1 ETGELGHDHRAFHE
15 CILART
21 VDHARK
27 AKGSGV
33 VPGAFLVP
41 RSERCAPVLLHRGD
55 RGLRLRLGRLHITSL
70 ARGLGLAHQRRG
82 LAHAGRLLRTGHRP
96 RSLDFLA
103 ARSLDFLAARSLNF
117 LTARSLNFLTA
128 RSLNFLTTRS
138 LDFLT
143 ARSLNFLTTRS
154 LNFLTARSLNFLTT
168 RSLD

>member
-1 ETGELGHDHRAFHE
+1 
-15 CILART
+15 T

-55 RGLRLRLGRLHITSL
+55 RGLRLRLGRLHITRL

-82 LAHAGRLLRTGHRP
+82 LAHASRLLRTGHRP
-96 RSLDFLA
+96 RSLDFLT
-103 ARSLDFLAARSLNF
+103 ARSLDFLAARSLD
-117 LTARSLNFLTA
+117 
-128 RSLNFLTTRS
+128 FLTTRS

-143 ARSLNFLTTRS
+143 PRSLRLRTPAGPHR
-154 LNFLTARSLNFLTT
+154 LTAPLLARRRRPVRPT
-168 RSLD
+168 